1 MCHVSAVSRGRS
13 PCNCFAPSCRRST
26 AGLCENTARSSQF
39 NRDTFKRPSTPSR
52 WITASTC
59 LYEKEPAAAVSAS
72 SFYFICIS
80 CPSYPPPPCPSCFF
94 ELFSPTHTRT
104 QRTEGRVR
112 CGALSLLQKPLHYM
126 EVQQNSCPG
135 LNGKFID
142 LRIACAVRRVLPLPG
157 FEVSSAY
164 SLNS

>member
-1 MCHVSAVSRGRS
+1 MKRS
-13 PCNCFAPSCRRST
+13 PRRLFQRRRFILFVFRVPLTPLPPAPH
-26 AGLCENTARSSQF
+26 AFLNFLALHIHEPNEP
-39 NRDTFKRPSTPSR
+39 RD
-52 WITASTC
+52 
-59 LYEKEPAAAVSAS
+59 VS
-72 SFYFICIS
+72 
-80 CPSYPPPPCPSCFF
+80 
-94 ELFSPTHTRT
+94 
-104 QRTEGRVR
+104 R

-157 FEVSSAY
+157 FEVSSAD